1 MEVGEDG
8 RYTGEYIGVPSY
20 QGGKI
25 TRLEQWL
32 QARGKTRADYEKTY
46 FYSDSRNDLPLLN
59 DVSHPVAVN
68 PDEVLLQEAVE
79 KGWPVLNFM

>member
-1 MEVGEDG
+1 MGEDG
-8 RYTGEYIGVPSY
+8 RYTGEYTGVPSY

-32 QARGKTRADYEKTY
+32 TARGKTRADYEKIY
-46 FYSDSRNDLPLLN
+46 FYSDSRNDLPLLK

-68 PDEVLLQEAVE
+68 PDEMLLAHATEH
-79 KGWPVLNFM
+79 GWPVVHTH